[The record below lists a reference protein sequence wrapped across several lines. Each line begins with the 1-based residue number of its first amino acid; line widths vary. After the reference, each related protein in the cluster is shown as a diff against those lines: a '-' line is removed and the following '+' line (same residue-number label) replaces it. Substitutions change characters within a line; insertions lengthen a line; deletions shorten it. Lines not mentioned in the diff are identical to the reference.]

1 MAINIATAYVQIVP
15 SMKNVGKAIT
25 SAFGNASESV
35 GSSEGAKLGG
45 GLTNG
50 LSAKFGVVTGIAQ
63 SIAGRCVDAFRGLGG
78 EIASASDSAQKFGST
93 LQFAGVSEGQ
103 IKKLTAS
110 TQKYA
115 DVTVYDLN
123 DIRNTTAQL
132 AANGV
137 PHYAELAEAAGNLNA
152 VAGGNAD
159 TFKSVAMVMTQT
171 AGAGKLT
178 TENWNQLA
186 DAIPGASG
194 KLQEAMRKN
203 GAYTGDFRDAMAK
216 GEITAD
222 EFNQAIMQL
231 GMTDAAKE
239 AATSTSTIEGALG
252 NLEAA
257 AVKAGMTV
265 LDAVKP
271 MVTGAM
277 GVISDGIGAVTPVV
291 QGAVVTM
298 VAGIDDLWDKI
309 RQTGAID
316 GLKNAWAGLVKTFQD
331 IDWAGLL
338 PGKDIEGV
346 KWTVASVTADI
357 LDRVG
362 QLLTF
367 IGQATKTVTD
377 FIKSFA
383 QTGVIGTFGD
393 LLGSVA
399 DLARD
404 LWDAIGRVIGRV
416 AGLSSSTSGVSAF
429 GQTAGEAFKGV
440 CQLVKPVV
448 DALDELANW
457 CAQHSG
463 AVATAMSGIAGA
475 FAMFK
480 TATAIGK
487 AVTMAKGLAAAI
499 GGLGGASGIL
509 TAVATGFKAIVAAA
523 GGPLTI
529 VVTAIA
535 AVVTALVY
543 FFTQTDTG
551 RRLWSSFIAWLQQA
565 WQSISTFF
573 VNLWN
578 GIVQVFQDA
587 VQSVQSAW
595 SGVTGFFSNLWNVI
609 SAGVQAAWSA
619 IANVFTTVGQGIQNA
634 VATVWT
640 AIGTLILTPIQLV
653 QNGINNVFSWILGFI
668 TSQMESTSGVMQT
681 AWTGIYNIV
690 NGVWTAIS
698 TVIQTVINYMRTI
711 IVAILDLIKGDWQGA
726 WNTVSSFFQTTWNGI
741 VSTVTQKANAVSN
754 VIRSVCSAVSSW
766 WNGIWNA
773 ISGFLSSV
781 WNGMVNVVS
790 NRINAVRNTISGVL
804 NAIRGAWNSVWNGI
818 SGFLGGIWNGMVNA
832 VGGAV
837 GRIGGQVGRIYGLV
851 TGALSGAGGWLYDAG
866 RNIVQGLINGIGGAF
881 GWLRRTIT
889 NLGSSVVGWAKS
901 VLGIHSPSRVFRDK
915 IGQYIPQGMALGIK
929 DATSYAA
936 KAMDGLNDAITART
950 PDITFGTCA
959 SATPTLADTRVGA
972 WSSASSADAKASQP
986 PLTRQDL
993 LDCLRVVL
1001 SDGVTLHLNSRG
1013 VEVMA
1018 GKLAKPMA
1026 SELEKASALGR

>member
-35 GSSEGAKLGG
+35 GNSEGAKLGG
-45 GLTNG
+45 GLTDG

-63 SIAGRCVDAFRGLGG
+63 NIAGRCIDAFRGLGG

-93 LQFAGVSEGQ
+93 LQFAGVSERQ

-216 GEITAD
+216 GEITAG

-277 GVISDGIGAVTPVV
+277 NAVGDGLTAATAVIQPAVYGAVKWLQDLWAKLEDNGAVTAFKSAWDTVRDAIMGVANMVIDWIRMMPPDSVATAIKLVADALNWFVQHGQALAPIIIGIGAAFAAVKGYQALDNGLAALTKTMDVVAASATGVSNGIAIMMELGGPAQMVEQLAGKMKLAQTAQAAWSAVTKAATAV
-291 QGAVVTM
+291 QGAFNAVIAATGGPIVWIIGLI
-298 VAGIDDLWDKI
+298 AAIS
-309 RQTGAID
+309 GAI
-316 GLKNAWAGLVKTFQD
+316 
-331 IDWAGLL
+331 
-338 PGKDIEGV
+338 
-346 KWTVASVTADI
+346 
-357 LDRVG
+357 
-362 QLLTF
+362 
-367 IGQATKTVTD
+367 
-377 FIKSFA
+377 
-383 QTGVIGTFGD
+383 
-393 LLGSVA
+393 
-399 DLARD
+399 
-404 LWDAIGRVIGRV
+404 
-416 AGLSSSTSGVSAF
+416 
-429 GQTAGEAFKGV
+429 
-440 CQLVKPVV
+440 
-448 DALDELANW
+448 
-457 CAQHSG
+457 
-463 AVATAMSGIAGA
+463 
-475 FAMFK
+475 
-480 TATAIGK
+480 
-487 AVTMAKGLAAAI
+487 
-499 GGLGGASGIL
+499 
-509 TAVATGFKAIVAAA
+509 
-523 GGPLTI
+523 
-529 VVTAIA
+529 
-535 AVVTALVY
+535 VY
-543 FFTQTDTG
+543 FFTQTETG
-551 RRLWSSFIAWLQQA
+551 RRMWSAFVTWLQQA
-565 WQSISTFF
+565 WQSIASFF
-573 VNLWN
+573 TGLWN
-578 GIVQVFQDA
+578 GIVLTFQSA
-587 VQSVQSAW
+587 AQTVQSAW
-595 SGVTGFFSNLWNVI
+595 SGVTGFFAGLWNAI
-609 SAGVQAAWSA
+609 TAGVQAAWNA
-619 IANVFTTVGQGIQNA
+619 IANVFTTAGQGIQTA

-640 AIGTLILTPIQLV
+640 VIGALILAPIQLV
-653 QNGINNVFSWILGFI
+653 QNGINAVFGWMLSFI
-668 TSQMESTSGVMQT
+668 TGQMESTSGVMQT
-681 AWTGIYNIV
+681 VWTGIYNIV
-690 NGVWTAIS
+690 NGVWTAIG
-698 TVIQTVINYMRTI
+698 TVVQTVINYVRTI
-711 IVAILDLIKGDWQGA
+711 IVAVLDLIKGDWQGA
-726 WNTVSSFFQTTWNGI
+726 WNTVSGFFQTTWNAI
-741 VSTVTQKANAVSN
+741 VSFLAPATEAVKTTIGNALNAIST
-754 VIRSVCSAVSSW
+754 W
-766 WNGIWNA
+766 WNG
-773 ISGFLSSV
+773 
-781 WNGMVNVVS
+781 
-790 NRINAVRNTISGVL
+790 
-804 NAIRGAWNSVWNGI
+804 VWNGI
-818 SGFLGGIWNGMVNA
+818 SGFLNGVWNGMVNAVSNNVNAVRSVIAGALDAIRGPWNGVWNGISGFLNGVWNGMVNA
-832 VGGAV
+832 VGGAI

-901 VLGIHSPSRVFRDK
+901 VLGIHSPSRVFRDQ
-915 IGQYIPQGMALGIK
+915 IGQYIPQGMAAGID
-929 DATSYAA
+929 DAMGYAS
-936 KAMDGLNDAITART
+936 KAMDELGDTLAAHT
-950 PDITFGTCA
+950 PDIAFDATGTI
-959 SATPTLADTRVGA
+959 STTRTPGITSDWTATSTHDRQTVGT
-972 WSSASSADAKASQP
+972 
-986 PLTRQDL
+986 PLTKADM
-993 LDCLRVVL
+993 LDCLRIVM

-1013 VEVMA
+1013 GEVMA

-1026 SELEKASALGR
+1026 YELEKASALGR